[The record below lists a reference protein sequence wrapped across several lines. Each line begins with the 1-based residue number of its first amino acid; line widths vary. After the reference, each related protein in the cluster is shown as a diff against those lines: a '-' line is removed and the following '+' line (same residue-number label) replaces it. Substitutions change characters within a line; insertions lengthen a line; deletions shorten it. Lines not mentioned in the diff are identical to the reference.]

1 MFKIGDIVRHKS
13 FGDIGV
19 VIWVNEYRVG
29 FMTST
34 GEWNTYHS
42 KVEVLG

>member
-1 MFKIGDIVRHKS
+1 MKIGDLVRHKA

-19 VIWVNEYRVG
+19 VVWVNEYRVG

-34 GEWNTYHS
+34 GKWNTYHDS
-42 KVEVLG
+42 VEVIA